1 MNFVYLFRRDFRLKD
16 NLALYEMSKHIRK
29 VSTSNNCKIYFVFI
43 FTPEQADPNINKYF
57 TKSGF
62 DFMIS
67 ALKDLS
73 SKVNINFLYGDCI
86 ETLESIIEYD
96 SNIKYIYFN
105 HDYSDY
111 SYKRDLAIFKLGK
124 KLDIEVNAYHDLF
137 LRGTI
142 LEKGYKVMNAYVKR
156 INKILL
162 KENKQKN
169 KQKMKFPNVDV
180 NSFHIGKLPFRIKKW
195 RDMFEN
201 IEYVKLQNPKSLVLK
216 YHAIKGLGTRVGPYV
231 KFGLISCRQLYSL
244 NTSDEYK
251 REVIIR
257 EFFYQC
263 MIFYRHEINETVKE
277 ISDKKWKSPFF
288 KDKNKENN
296 KANNK
301 VPSVSSFYNRNGDY
315 LKLPELIQEFISKL
329 IDNNYLHNRERMML
343 ATYLV
348 HELGI
353 DWKKCEKLYANNLQ
367 DYDYVLNQLN
377 WLWVTK
383 VFFHTRP
390 NIMKLKNFHY

>member
-1 MNFVYLFRRDFRLKD
+1 MNLIYLFRRDFRLKD
-16 NLALYEMSKHIRK
+16 NLALHELIKLATQK
-29 VSTSNNCKIYFVFI
+29 NNKTPTIYFVFI
-43 FTPEQADPNINKYF
+43 FTPEQADPEINKYF

-67 ALKDLS
+67 SLKELS
-73 SKVNINFLYGDCI
+73 SKIHINFFYGDYI
-86 ETLESIIEYD
+86 ETLESILKHD
-96 SNIKYIYFN
+96 TNIKYIFFN
-105 HDYSDY
+105 HDYSNY
-111 SYKRDLAIFKLGK
+111 SYKRDLNIFKLESK
-124 KLDIEVNAYHDLF
+124 YNVEVKAYHDLF
-137 LRGTI
+137 IRGKI

-156 INKILL
+156 IL
-162 KENKQKN
+162 KEIKSDPYK
-169 KQKMKFPNVDV
+169 KYPNIESKLND
-180 NSFHIGKLPFRIKKW
+180 NSFVKVGKIPFRLKKW
-195 RDMFEN
+195 HTYFPDV
-201 IEYVKLQNPKSLVLK
+201 EYQQLQNPKSLVLK
-216 YHAIKGLGTRVGPYV
+216 YHDIKGVGTRVGPYV

-244 NTSDEYK
+244 DTSESYK

-263 MIFYRHEINETVKE
+263 MIFYRGEINSE
-277 ISDKKWKSPFF
+277 ITRISASKWKSPYYKKGKFV
-288 KDKNKENN
+288 DKPKI
-296 KANNK
+296 
-301 VPSVSSFYNRNGDY
+301 SSFYNRDGKF

-348 HELGI
+348 HNLGI
-353 DWKKCEKLYANNLQ
+353 NWKKCERFYANNLQ
-367 DYDYVLNQLN
+367 DYDYILNQLN